1 MATKNVDDTPVKSD
15 VASDVQP
22 NVVENRELH
31 RSNHA
36 MPVEN
41 TYMSGKNCMIFAI
54 IACVALT
61 FVGFSIGFLLGHNT
75 AYTRDSRMMN
85 SGREYRY
92 GNDLRRGMMRQNFP
106 DETTN

>member
-41 TYMSGKNCMIFAI
+41 TYMSGKNGMIFAI
-54 IACVALT
+54 IAW
-61 FVGFSIGFLLGHNT
+61 
-75 AYTRDSRMMN
+75 R
-85 SGREYRY
+85 
-92 GNDLRRGMMRQNFP
+92 
-106 DETTN
+106 